1 MAPSPMECPRLRTI
15 YADLGVVAAKFGSDC
30 WMTHGC
36 YVFRN
41 DKFKLIHLVHATPWE
56 CWTLR

>member
-1 MAPSPMECPRLRTI
+1 MECPRLRTI